1 MRRIGKGLGASTLG
15 QGTSVASRLL
25 EVPLA
30 LAFWGIETY
39 GVWLILTVIPT
50 MLVASDFGVATVAN
64 RVMAREINSGR
75 RDETVVT
82 YQTTA
87 VFSLMA
93 SLVLSAAA
101 IGLFATGLL
110 QPLLGLAGR
119 VDWLT
124 TVLVVALLSGRVLA
138 QMISRVSQAGLFCVG
153 EYPRGMLYTGAG
165 EALKL
170 VALFSVMAA
179 GGGLVAAAAL
189 QLTVAVVMA
198 IALQRSVGRH
208 APWLAMGV
216 RRASWAKLRELSKP
230 AMASFSIGIS
240 RAINYALPRVVVAAF
255 GGPVATT
262 IFHAHRQFARLIN
275 FMIVF
280 GGAFRAE
287 MALTYGR
294 DDDRVF
300 RELAARTVQ
309 LFVWLSLAS
318 AAAVAILATAFFG
331 FWTRGAFPL
340 DGLLL
345 ALLVATTLSEAFG
358 SSALLPVA
366 AINRHGSV
374 ASTFFVANAAA
385 FAAAVPLTH
394 FFGLYGMAAALLF
407 VDAATTVRTYLVLA
421 DVLQQGFFRT
431 VSLALRPP
439 LWIIQMGR
447 KALPQRFR

>member
-93 SLVLSAAA
+93 SLVLSTAA